1 MECGS
6 WSRGPGSY
14 RCHATGRAA
23 FHYLPRCQ
31 PDEIRTRECHR
42 IWKLRLFDGQAAP
55 QIRGLIWEQECNSVF
70 NGNRRRRSGEDR
82 GFRGACWCP
91 RKQFR
96 KLSETNLLAFA
107 VAWERGLLSISTPMF
122 CAVPCWNTTSV
133 ESVWPSLM
141 CGHDLGQQLPS
152 LVLCLFQRKHRLL
165 GWSSGRSGMVGSA
178 RISRRDPCLTDCH
191 CQFCRAFNGM
201 LYWMNG

>member
-1 MECGS
+1 MPQNMEIKIVRWSGS
-6 WSRGPGSY
+6 SANQGLNLGAGMQQRFQRQPQTTLWRGPGLSWRMLMSAKTIQETQRNKSVGL
-14 RCHATGRAA
+14 RCGM
-23 FHYLPRCQ
+23 
-31 PDEIRTRECHR
+31 RTRSSLH
-42 IWKLRLFDGQAAP
+42 L
-55 QIRGLIWEQECNSVF
+55 NSNVLC
-70 NGNRRRRSGEDR
+70 S
-82 GFRGACWCP
+82 
-91 RKQFR
+91 
-96 KLSETNLLAFA
+96 TLL
-107 VAWERGLLSISTPMF
+107 
-122 CAVPCWNTTSV
+122 NTTSV

-201 LYWMNG
+201 LY